1 VDPYISYDLVGMD
14 RFTDALRR
22 YRGFFFEDG
31 LCGFGVMIDE
41 PFLYIFVDEHKI
53 VTVRAEP
60 EIREKV
66 EKILHAF
73 DLEQTESPAG
83 ADAAAHEHRNVLAVS
98 DDRPDLLTSDEIVE
112 QLRDEWRLVLN
123 IDPDTNVDDEG
134 KELGIIPW
142 HCLVRCAAEG
152 DEKARYADVIVSA
165 GNLRQADELAL
176 DAVDSLLPGGIDEWE
191 ESTVVVADRLTAEQ
205 LVEALQARSHPAGAN
220 PGEARIIF
228 AKWLE

>member
-1 VDPYISYDLVGMD
+1 
-14 RFTDALRR
+14 
-22 YRGFFFEDG
+22 
-31 LCGFGVMIDE
+31 MIDE

-60 EIREKV
+60 DIRERV
-66 EKILHAF
+66 EKILQAF

-83 ADAAAHEHRNVLAVS
+83 ADAAAHEHRNVLVVA

-123 IDPDTNVDDEG
+123 IDPDTNLDDEG
-134 KELGIIPW
+134 KELGIVPW

-165 GNLRQADELAL
+165 GNLRQADELAM
-176 DAVDSLLPGGIDEWE
+176 DAVDALLPADTEEWE

-205 LVEALQARSHPAGAN
+205 LTEALQARSQPAVQK
-220 PGEARIIF
+220 PGEERVIF